1 MPTHYFDHAATTP
14 LDAEVLATMMP
25 YLTTIYGNASSP
37 HAMGQASHSAL
48 DRARDDVAA
57 VLGCSVSEVVFTAGG
72 SEGDNL
78 AVKGAAFAH
87 QQAHGS
93 AHVIVSAV
101 EHHAV
106 LHAAEALTRH
116 GIAVTVLPVDGD
128 GMVQVDAVAA
138 AIRPD
143 TALVSVMYANNEIGT
158 IQPIAEIAAVCRAR
172 GVLCHTDAVQAAGL
186 LDLNV
191 HHLGVDRKSVV

>member
-143 TALVSVMYANNEIGT
+143 TALVSVMYATTKSAPSSRLQRLLPCVVPVVCCVTPMRCRPLDSSTSTCT
-158 IQPIAEIAAVCRAR
+158 I
-172 GVLCHTDAVQAAGL
+172 
-186 LDLNV
+186 
-191 HHLGVDRKSVV
+191 SV